1 MNVSQLID
9 FNNPQLILVGSR
21 PEVNRSEFLIDC
33 LKHLKEERPIRVI
46 YYTFGFMGL
55 DFWANYRK
63 NLSSTDDHDSQFVI
77 ASSGFIT
84 IEQLCGYC
92 REEIN
97 RDIIVL
103 DWLHLPALEMEKAV
117 KGLRHVADETNRVI
131 IALFDTPRVKDQNKR
146 LLEDMAAVA
155 AMGEVYDLADD
166 IWFLYPEDN
175 FAKWDKQ
182 IIDLVIGKGKLVK
195 SQKIKNKYLLRH
207 EDRCYDYDV
216 PKKVHQKH

>member
-9 FNNPQLILVGSR
+9 YNNPQLILVGSR
-21 PEVNRSEFLIDC
+21 PEVNRSKLLIDC
-33 LKHLKEERPIRVI
+33 IKYLQEERTISI
-46 YYTFGFMGL
+46 SYLTFGFMGP
-55 DFWANYRK
+55 DFWANANK
-63 NLSSTDDHDSQFVI
+63 IMLSTDDFV
-77 ASSGFIT
+77 SSGFIT